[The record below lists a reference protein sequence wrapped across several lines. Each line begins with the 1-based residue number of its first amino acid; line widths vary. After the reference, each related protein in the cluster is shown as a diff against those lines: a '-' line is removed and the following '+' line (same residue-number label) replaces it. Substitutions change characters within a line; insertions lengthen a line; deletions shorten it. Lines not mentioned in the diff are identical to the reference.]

1 MKNMTHEQLI
11 RATFLY
17 LILSKVTHFFTEGF
31 NHLFY
36 KLNMI
41 LFGFKKLCK
50 KGLRVLKVCN

>member
-1 MKNMTHEQLI
+1 MKDMTHEQLI

-17 LILSKVTHFFTEGF
+17 LILSKVTHFFTEGV

-41 LFGFKKLCK
+41 LFGFKNCVK
-50 KGLRVLKVCN
+50 KDSES